1 MATTIDSIE
10 RADDSLN
17 PTSSNPTSSNPTSSN
32 PTSSNPITGIPAS
45 ASPASGNPTPGNPTT
60 AGVGA
65 EVYQS
70 VSQAAVASLVLGF
83 FGLASLLFAPMIAV
97 PLVGIVFAFIAFN
110 AFRKFPDE
118 YLGRPVAYIGATLC
132 GLTLLI
138 APTWHTY
145 VYLTEVPE
153 GYARVDFGALMSDPG
168 KADVPTQFAVD
179 LNGEP
184 IFIKGYIHPTS
195 MDSLQAKRFVLVPD
209 LGTCCFGGQPPLTHM
224 IEVSLTGDQYATRSY
239 SRQRLAGTFK
249 VNQGLKPIEGLTGVF
264 YQLKADV
271 LK

>member
-1 MATTIDSIE
+1 MATTIDSTKVDSTKPVDASINS
-10 RADDSLN
+10 ADHN
-17 PTSSNPTSSNPTSSN
+17 PVTGNPV
-32 PTSSNPITGIPAS
+32 TGNSVTGGS
-45 ASPASGNPTPGNPTT
+45 ASGGSTRPEF
-60 AGVGA
+60 GA

-70 VSQAAVASLVLGF
+70 VSQAAVASLVLGI

-97 PLVGIVFAFIAFN
+97 PFVGMIFAVLAFR
-110 AFRKFPDE
+110 AFRKFPEE
-118 YLGRPVAYIGATLC
+118 YLGRPLAYIGATLC
-132 GLTLLI
+132 GLMLLI
-138 APTWHTY
+138 APTWHAY

-168 KADVPTQFAVD
+168 KADVPTEFAVEI
-179 LNGEP
+179 NGEP

-224 IEVSLTGDQYATRSY
+224 IEVSLTGEQYATRSY
-239 SRQRLAGTFK
+239 TRQRLAGTFK
-249 VNQGLKPIEGLTGVF
+249 VNEGLKPIEGLTGVY

>member
-1 MATTIDSIE
+1 MIE
-10 RADDSLN
+10 SVGRADDSVK
-17 PTSSNPTSSNPTSSN
+17 TSSADAN
-32 PTSSNPITGIPAS
+32 
-45 ASPASGNPTPGNPTT
+45 
-60 AGVGA
+60 A

-70 VSQAAVASLVLGF
+70 VSQSALASLVLGLL
-83 FGLASLLFAPMIAV
+83 GLTAFLFAPMVAL
-97 PLVGIVFAFIAFN
+97 PLAGLIFAFIAFS

-118 YLGRPVAYIGATLC
+118 YLGRPLAIAGGLLC
-132 GLTLLI
+132 GLTLII

-145 VYLTEVPE
+145 VYLTEVPD
-153 GYARVDFGALMSDPG
+153 GYERVDFSAFLSDPG
-168 KADVPTQFAVD
+168 KPDIPTQFAID
-179 LNGEP
+179 HNGQQ

-209 LGTCCFGGQPPLTHM
+209 LGTCCFGGQPPITHM

-239 SRQRLAGTFK
+239 RRQRLAGTLK
-249 VNQGLKPIEGLTGVF
+249 VNPGLKPIEGLTGVF

>member
-1 MATTIDSIE
+1 MIDSVE
-10 RADDSLN
+10 RAN
-17 PTSSNPTSSNPTSSN
+17 EAQVAASND
-32 PTSSNPITGIPAS
+32 
-45 ASPASGNPTPGNPTT
+45 
-60 AGVGA
+60 VGA

-70 VSQAAVASLVLGF
+70 VSQSALASLVLGGLGLSAF
-83 FGLASLLFAPMIAV
+83 FFAPMIAL
-97 PLVGIVFAFIAFN
+97 PATGLVFAYIAYA

-118 YLGRPVAYIGATLC
+118 YLGRPLATVGATLC
-132 GLTLLI
+132 GLTLI
-138 APTWHTY
+138 AAPAWHTY
-145 VYLTEVPE
+145 VYMTEVPD
-153 GYARVDFGALMSDPG
+153 GYERVDFGAFLSDPG
-168 KADVPTQFAVD
+168 KPDIPTQFAID
-179 LNGEP
+179 HNGEQ

-239 SRQRLAGTFK
+239 RRQRLAGTLR
-249 VNQGLKPIEGLTGVF
+249 VNPGLKPIEGLTGVF

>member
-1 MATTIDSIE
+1 MATTIDSPE
-10 RADDSLN
+10 RADDSIN
-17 PTSSNPTSSNPTSSN
+17 PTAKNSIPTHPVAGKSV
-32 PTSSNPITGIPAS
+32 
-45 ASPASGNPTPGNPTT
+45 SGNSAATD
-60 AGVGA
+60 VGS

-70 VSQAAVASLVLGF
+70 VSQAAVASLVLGL
-83 FGLASLLFAPMIAV
+83 FGLTSLFFALMIAL
-97 PLVGIVFAFIAFN
+97 PLVGIVFAFM
-110 AFRKFPDE
+110 AFRAFRRFPHE
-118 YLGRPVAYIGATLC
+118 YLGRPIAYLGATLC
-132 GLTLLI
+132 GLLLLI
-138 APTWHTY
+138 APTWHAY
-145 VYLTEVPE
+145 VYLTEVPD

-168 KADVPTQFAVD
+168 KADVPTQVAID

-239 SRQRLAGTFK
+239 RRQRLAGTLK
-249 VNQGLKPIEGLTGVF
+249 VNPSLKPIEGLTGVF